1 MLKIFI
7 SSVQE
12 GLSTT
17 RTSSKTKYLANMADF
32 QHGGDSHISC
42 VATGIHLWVCSQILK
57 KFFISKAQ
65 EIDIVKFSK
74 WHNYANNSQLI
85 WNVKSQYKKFLQAKM
100 ACVSK
105 LLQAKVWFLLANV
118 RLTTVSVEPWQ
129 CNLVPRVTEHNVLSQ
144 KSFSPVP
151 SKIHLLP
158 YFCKRNFLKNFLK
171 KVHLPSKGQNA
182 PDPTCKIYQ
191 PKLNKFSLHSDT
203 EGTKSA
209 IRSPRES
216 DSPVKQVSFQS
227 HLSTKH

>member
-7 SSVQE
+7 SFVQE

-32 QHGGDSHISC
+32 KHGGDIHISC

-85 WNVKSQYKKFLQAKM
+85 WNVKSQFKKFLQAKM

-118 RLTTVSVEPWQ
+118 WLTTVSVEPWQ
-129 CNLVPRVTEHNVLSQ
+129 CNLVPRVAEHNVLSQ

-158 YFCKRNFLKNFLK
+158 YFCKRNFLKNFPK
-171 KVHLPSKGQNA
+171 RVKDRMHKIPPAKSTSPSWTN
-182 PDPTCKIYQ
+182 
-191 PKLNKFSLHSDT
+191 FSLHSDT

-216 DSPVKQVSFQS
+216 DSPTKQVIFQS
-227 HLSTKH
+227 NLSTKH